1 MQSNELAVPNARRRI
16 PGNKGKLVGAKPPL
30 RPKHGWL
37 IRTKLQVEGRAHD
50 SAMFNRAIE
59 SKLRS
64 CDVAALK
71 VEDIAPSG
79 APLMSN
85 GTVEKDWPTR

>member
-1 MQSNELAVPNARRRI
+1 
-16 PGNKGKLVGAKPPL
+16 
-30 RPKHGWL
+30 
-37 IRTKLQVEGRAHD
+37 
-50 SAMFNRAIE
+50 MFNRAIE

>member
-1 MQSNELAVPNARRRI
+1 MQSNEPSVSGVPKRTPWDR
-16 PGNKGKLVGAKPPL
+16 GKLVGAKPPL
-30 RPKHGWL
+30 RAKHVWL
-37 IRTKLQVEGRAHD
+37 IRTKLQVEGRAQD
-50 SAMFNRAIE
+50 SAMFNRTID

-64 CDVAALK
+64 CNVAAIT

-85 GTVEKDWPTR
+85 GKAEKDWPTR